1 MTRRLTQEELR
12 AAMRALSPSD
22 AEALVNAW
30 WANEKQLA
38 REDVNTF
45 LELCFKDDQTPGL
58 PAFKQQPFHREW
70 QDAWCTKPVAV
81 IHGSTGFGKTDQMI
95 GHLIW
100 RIGRKPSIR
109 ILIVGNSEDKAKELS
124 AKIKRQIESNELVRA
139 VFPHLRPGEPW
150 GVESFRVAGAGIDTT
165 TNTVTIYGID
175 KPKAGPRADIVLLD
189 DVNDEENT
197 RTRERRE
204 GLIRMVDSVI
214 QSRLTTEGQ
223 LFVLANAWHPEDL
236 AFTYSKRP
244 RIWYGCYPA
253 WDEMGRLLWPSFRPR
268 EWLEAKRDTMTPTE
282 FARMFLCKPRDES
295 TRVFRGEWFALGRQR
310 GAGLRPV
317 RRVEHLLDRQGQLT
331 DPNLLD
337 RLWELQTS
345 ALRVIVGVDLAT
357 GKTEARRKSD
367 FTVLFVLGVRADGC
381 RQLLWIERGR
391 WSVDQTLARMKD
403 IERRYRPDRFV
414 VEDNGAQAYL
424 AQFAR
429 AGGLLETP
437 IEDFTT
443 TGKKWDPAL
452 GIEGIGVELA
462 AGRWLLPWPAEG
474 ESEKAYRASLA
485 PDELEAFELMVQW
498 QQHLLDFTRVGHTA
512 DDIMASY
519 FAQQG
524 ALRLAAGVF
533 GHRDLPASPAEANAG
548 AWGTV
553 QALFPP
559 LAQQPAQ
566 TEAPD
571 AVRRLLGL

>member
-1 MTRRLTQEELR
+1 MTRRLTQDELR
-12 AAMRALSPSD
+12 AAMTALTPSD

-38 REDVNTF
+38 RDDVNVF
-45 LELCFKDDQTPGL
+45 AELCFKDDQTAGSP
-58 PAFKQQPFHREW
+58 PFRQQWFHREW
-70 QDAWCTKPVAV
+70 QQAWCTQPVAV
-81 IHGSTGFGKTDQMI
+81 IHGATGFGKTDNVI
-95 GHLIW
+95 AHLIW
-100 RIGRKPSIR
+100 RIGRKPNIR

-197 RTRERRE
+197 RTRDRRE
-204 GLIRMVDSVI
+204 ALIRMVDSVI

-223 LFVLANAWHPEDL
+223 LFILANAWHPEDL

-244 RIWYGCYPA
+244 RIWYRAYPA
-253 WDEMGRLLWPSFRPR
+253 WDDMGRLLWPSFRPR

-282 FARMFLCKPRDES
+282 FARMFLCRPRDES
-295 TRVFRGEWFALGRQR
+295 TRVFQSDWFALARRR

-317 RRVEHLLDRQGQLT
+317 RMVEHLLDRTGQLI
-331 DPNLLD
+331 DPRNLD
-337 RLWELQTS
+337 SLWQIQTTEM
-345 ALRVIVGVDLAT
+345 RVIVGVDLAT
-357 GKTEARRKSD
+357 GKTERKRKTD
-367 FTVLFVLGVRADGC
+367 FTVLFTIGVRPDGC
-381 RQLLWIERGR
+381 RQVLWIEKRR
-391 WSVDQTLARMKD
+391 IPAPQTLRALKDHEAR
-403 IERRYRPDRFV
+403 YQPVRFV
-414 VEDNGAQAYL
+414 VEDNGSQVFL

-429 AGGLLETP
+429 EQGALETP
-437 IEDFTT
+437 IEDFNT

-452 GIEGIGVELA
+452 GIEGIGVELE
-462 AGRWLLPWPAEG
+462 AGRWLLPGPADG
-474 ESEKAYRASLA
+474 ETEKSYRASLA
-485 PDELEAFELMVQW
+485 PDELEAYDLICEWSQN
-498 QQHLLDFTRVGHTA
+498 LLDFSRQGHTA
-512 DDIMASY
+512 DDVSASY
-519 FAQQG
+519 LAQQG
-524 ALRLAAGVF
+524 ALRMAAGVF
-533 GHRDLPASPAEANAG
+533 GHRDIPPDPAQRAAG
-548 AWGTV
+548 NWGTV

-559 LAQQPAQ
+559 LAQQPAP